1 MAAPNRSRTQDPNA
15 KKAKYKGGP
24 NRGTTTSQNKSRKE
38 RIKKEIKRINEG
50 GTTLF
55 KGKKGALSS
64 LKGKLKNVSSKL
76 SSSANKKSKLKIAG
90 AGDLPGATKAKAMA
104 KARKDA
110 DKTIAQSHTDNMSSM
125 RDAARARHKAFKESR
140 KKKK

>member
-24 NRGTTTSQNKSRKE
+24 NRGSTTSQKKSRKE

-50 GTTLF
+50 GTTFF

-64 LKGKLKNVSSKL
+64 LKEKLKNVKSSIKGSSSK
-76 SSSANKKSKLKIAG
+76 KRKLKIEG
-90 AGDLPGATKAKAMA
+90 AGDTPGTARAKAAA

-110 DKTIAQSHTDNMSSM
+110 GLNTLTG
-125 RDAARARHKAFKESR
+125 
-140 KKKK
+140 KKKGVKKKRKVTTWRDLE